1 MSGQVT
7 RRLRVYGIVQGV
19 GFRPTV
25 SRHAAR
31 FGITGSVCNK
41 GPYVEILA
49 QGAPRA
55 VSAFAAAVEN
65 EPPRRAVILKLDNK
79 KMNDAPDYQAF
90 DIIESGK
97 TAGEIYISPD
107 IAICDDCAAELA
119 DPANRRYRH
128 PFINC
133 TCCGPRLT
141 ILDALPYDR
150 ERTSMAAFPMCD
162 TCKTEYH
169 DPESRRY
176 DAQPVCCNDCGPS
189 VYVIGQDLKDR
200 SAITAARRVI
210 AGGGVVAVKGIG
222 GFHLCCDATNQAA
235 VMRLRRHKHRPT
247 KPFAVMA
254 RDEAAADRECVI
266 GSVQRAVLTGHQKPI
281 ALLPKKASGR
291 AADAVAPGAK
301 ALGLMLP
308 YAPIQLL
315 LFTYDDDVPVPD
327 LLVMTSGNVSGA
339 PICRDDAEAV
349 QELGNLCDL
358 ILSNDRPI
366 RTRVDDSLMDFL
378 EDAPYMVRRS
388 RGYAPLPVMCS
399 QPLTHQVLAVGGEL
413 KNTFCIGKGPLF
425 YPSAYVGDLA
435 DVRTVAALRESMD
448 RMTALLEA
456 VPEAVAC
463 DLHPRYES
471 SRVAAGLG
479 LPVVAV
485 QHHHAHIAAC
495 LAENDAFGPVIGLAF
510 DGTGYGPDHT
520 IWGGEILI
528 ADCRDYERVGSV
540 VPFHQVGGDASAR
553 EGWRVAVALLYGLT
567 KDAEATTAWAAD
579 LGLCEAAA
587 ARAQCTMIDRRMN
600 TVTSTSV
607 GRLFD
612 GVSAML
618 GLCRQSTFEGEAATA
633 LEFCAEGWQGD
644 APSLGE
650 RPLVLQGLGGLQ
662 LNTPALVRRI
672 GDGLAAG
679 RPTAELAYG
688 FHAGLAAQAAAA
700 CVQLRKTRGLA
711 AVALSGGVF
720 QNKLLTRL
728 TRDKLEEQGFTVLL
742 HHLVP
747 PNDGGLSLG
756 QAVIA
761 SVRLEARAPLK

>member
-19 GFRPTV
+19 GFRPAV

-31 FGITGSVCNK
+31 FAVTGSVCNK

-49 QGAPRA
+49 QGRIEA

-65 EPPRRAVILKLDNK
+65 EPPRRAAILKLDNQEVS
-79 KMNDAPDYQAF
+79 DAPAYPTF
-90 DIIESGK
+90 EIIESEK
-97 TAGEIYISPD
+97 TAGEIYIPPD

-119 DPANRRYRH
+119 DPANRRYQH

-162 TCKTEYH
+162 PCKTEYH

-189 VYVIGQDLKDR
+189 VYVVGQDLKDR
-200 SAITAARRVI
+200 AAITAARRVI

-222 GFHLCCDATNQAA
+222 GFHLCCDATDQAA
-235 VMRLRRHKHRPT
+235 VMRLRRRKHRPA

-254 RDEAAADRECVI
+254 RDMAAADRECVI
-266 GSVQRAVLTGHQKPI
+266 GRAQRAVLTGHQKPI

-291 AADAVAPGAK
+291 AATAVAPGAPT
-301 ALGLMLP
+301 LGLMLP

-315 LFTYDDDVPVPD
+315 LFTYDDAVAMPD

-339 PICRDDAEAV
+339 PICRDDAEAA
-349 QELGNLCDL
+349 QELGDLCDL

-366 RTRVDDSLMDFL
+366 RTRADDSVMDFL
-378 EDAPYMVRRS
+378 EGAPYMVRRS

-399 QPLTHQVLAVGGEL
+399 RPLSHQVLAVGGEL

-435 DVRTVAALRESMD
+435 DVRTVAALRESIT

-456 VPEAVAC
+456 APEAVAC

-495 LAENDAFGPVIGLAF
+495 LAENDAAGPAIGLAF
-510 DGTGYGPDHT
+510 DGTGYGPDNT

-528 ADCRDYERVGSV
+528 ADGRDYERVGHV

-553 EGWRVAVALLYGLT
+553 EGWRIAVALLYGLT
-567 KDAEATTAWAAD
+567 RDAGAAAARAAD

-587 ARAQCTMIDRRMN
+587 ARAQCAMIDRRMN
-600 TVTSTSV
+600 TVISTSA

-618 GLCRQSTFEGEAATA
+618 GLCRRSTFEGEAATA
-633 LEFCAEGWQGD
+633 LEFCAEGWQGG
-644 APSLGE
+644 APDFDDS
-650 RPLVLQGLGGLQ
+650 PLVLQGADGLL
-662 LNTPALVRRI
+662 LNTPVLVRRVLS
-672 GDGLAAG
+672 GLAAG
-679 RPTAELAYG
+679 RPAAELAYG
-688 FHAGLAAQAAAA
+688 FHAGLAAMAVAA
-700 CVQLRKTRGLA
+700 CVRLRETRGLA

-728 TRDKLEEQGFTVLL
+728 TRDALAERDFTVLV

-747 PNDGGLSLG
+747 PNDGGLALG

-761 SVRLEARAPLK
+761 SNRLEARTPSN